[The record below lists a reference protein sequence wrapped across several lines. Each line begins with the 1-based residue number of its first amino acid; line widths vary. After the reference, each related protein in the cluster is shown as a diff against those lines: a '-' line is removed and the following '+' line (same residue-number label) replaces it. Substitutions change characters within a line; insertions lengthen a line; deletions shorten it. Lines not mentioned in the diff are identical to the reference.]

1 MTLAEILNNWKP
13 DFPFYLRLLGWVGPN
28 DDGNY
33 FSSDGEMRL
42 SYDHKEELQYD
53 YDAWIPTQNDIKA
66 FISNP
71 ENVLNNFQY
80 LADRGVI
87 PIDPVYAGSTMQTQD
102 TINWYNATYKTN
114 FKTPIDYLF
123 YLYNGGSVEFDS
135 RIGNAF
141 MTPNNTPINITANP
155 ALTYFNDTNE
165 FMDFVMAAGIAFGAA
180 YSFSQFMPALTES
193 ATSLT
198 TAVAETAA
206 TTATTSGAE
215 LATLVESGTAGVEGA
230 FLETAALSDATV
242 AYSTVTGDL
251 LSMTLST
258 GEVISYDAFSSTYSA
273 PDLTQNVS
281 EPTTNTT
288 DISTPDLTQ
297 NPIDSIQS
305 STEDSFQSPLDGDIP
320 QIDTGPS
327 YQDVVK
333 DIAQTATKIPGTSI
347 PMPSL
352 SQITGAGMS
361 LFKFAQQA
369 LGTQTPKSG
378 TPVALNASGK
388 PIDAYGNLAHTS
400 SILPLILIAGGAL
413 LLTS

>member
-1 MTLAEILNNWKP
+1 MTFDEWVKIFAKPATFQDWMASRGYVLGEDSDGNPRWYYYDSFNDIYNKVSSDTLDNLQNDYDSMPLIANYYGTNGPLPDYGHPYGWPDNLADLVINGIYYTQIGKFANNSGDPVIALKMEFDHLAQYGITPIWNDTYGWIAITNQALHDAHP
-13 DFPFYLRLLGWVGPN
+13 IQNSNSIFDLGPVLLGSLLVG
-28 DDGNY
+28 
-33 FSSDGEMRL
+33 
-42 SYDHKEELQYD
+42 
-53 YDAWIPTQNDIKA
+53 
-66 FISNP
+66 
-71 ENVLNNFQY
+71 
-80 LADRGVI
+80 
-87 PIDPVYAGSTMQTQD
+87 
-102 TINWYNATYKTN
+102 
-114 FKTPIDYLF
+114 
-123 YLYNGGSVEFDS
+123 
-135 RIGNAF
+135 
-141 MTPNNTPINITANP
+141 
-155 ALTYFNDTNE
+155 
-165 FMDFVMAAGIAFGAA
+165 GIATGYLTGAA
-180 YSFSQFMPALTES
+180 TTTELA
-193 ATSLT
+193 ATG
-198 TAVAETAA
+198 AELA

-251 LSMTLST
+251 LSMTLPT

-305 STEDSFQSPLDGDIP
+305 PTEDIP

-361 LFKFAQQA
+361 LFKFAQQT